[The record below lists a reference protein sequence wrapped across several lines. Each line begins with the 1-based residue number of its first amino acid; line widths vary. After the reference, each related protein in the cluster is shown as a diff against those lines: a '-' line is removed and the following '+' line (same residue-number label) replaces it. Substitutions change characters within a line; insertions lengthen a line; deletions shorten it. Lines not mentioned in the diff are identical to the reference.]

1 MMASYSNITFTCIWA
16 GVALIMDSSREGTMW
31 PRQGQGRFTLNATH
45 EPKGRNAE
53 VRLVHC
59 DLIPASLGETV
70 LSQGRSCDLKH
81 LRTG

>member
-16 GVALIMDSSREGTMW
+16 GVALIIDSSGEGTTRPW
-31 PRQGQGRFTLNATH
+31 QGQGRFTLNAAH

-53 VRLVHC
+53 VHC